1 MSFLKVFKR
10 SMATL
15 AFLSRLTALRRLS
28 LFFGIA
34 LVLAFWLRT
43 NAAPMTQESPI
54 DPTQQN
60 SPFATATP
68 DPFATAT
75 PDPFATATPDPFA
88 TATPDPFAT
97 ATPDPFA
104 TATPDPFAT
113 ATPDPFATATP
124 DPFATATP
132 DPFATATPDP
142 FATATVDAG
151 IAPDVTSPPDETTT
165 LLLPLP
171 PVDRPIAEPPATE
184 PLNLA
189 LIITDVLS
197 SMANVAVW
205 LWFVCGSL
213 IFFVVAGV
221 IGGIYFSQ
229 RERERYD
236 LYTLEPDEHAHFDV
250 EQKTERRVRPPDD
263 DVWPASLP

>member
-10 SMATL
+10 STATL
-15 AFLSRLTALRRLS
+15 AFLCRLTALPRLS

-43 NAAPMTQESPI
+43 SAAPMTQESPI

-113 ATPDPFATATP
+113 AT
-124 DPFATATP
+124 
-132 DPFATATPDP
+132 
-142 FATATVDAG
+142 VDAG
-151 IAPDVTSPPDETTT
+151 SAPDVTSPPDETTT

>member
-10 SMATL
+10 SAATL
-15 AFLSRLTALRRLS
+15 AILPRLTTLRRLS
-28 LFFGIA
+28 LFLGIA
-34 LVLAFWLRT
+34 LVLAFWLQT
-43 NAAPMTQESPI
+43 DAAPMTQGSPI
-54 DPTQQN
+54 DSTQQN
-60 SPFATATP
+60 SPFATPTPDPFATPTP

-75 PDPFATATPDPFA
+75 PDPFATAA
-88 TATPDPFAT
+88 
-97 ATPDPFA
+97 
-104 TATPDPFAT
+104 
-113 ATPDPFATATP
+113 
-124 DPFATATP
+124 
-132 DPFATATPDP
+132 
-142 FATATVDAG
+142 VDAG
-151 IAPDVTSPPDETTT
+151 IAPDTTATPDETTT

-189 LIITDVLS
+189 MIINDVLS

-213 IFFVVAGV
+213 IFFVVSGV

-229 RERERYD
+229 RERARYD

-250 EQKTERRVRPPDD
+250 EDKTERRMRPPDD